1 MTEQKKP
8 TIEERIS
15 ALEKQKEE
23 IIANF
28 HRVEGALIVL
38 REIKEGNEV
47 EEATV
52 EDTVSEEGI

>member
-47 EEATV
+47 EEAPV
-52 EDTVSEEGI
+52 EDTVSE